1 MTRPFAPAIAA
12 ALSGLRRRWLPC
24 AALMV
29 LAFPGAR
36 RVEAPGPA
44 WPEAGRS
51 AFRRPVNAPYTAA
64 NPYSRAK
71 AELGRTLFFDPAL
84 SGPGT
89 KSCASCHNPAL
100 SYADGLPVEI
110 GVGGRTTGLRSPT
123 LLDVAWI
130 EVAGWDGHF
139 ASIDDVTL
147 AAMANPRIMGADV
160 DAVLARLEAT
170 PGYRQA
176 FADAFPGRGIDR
188 STLRDAVA
196 VFVRT
201 IVSGPAPFDR
211 WVDHDESAIS
221 DSAKR
226 GFDLFNGRAGCSG
239 CHRGWS
245 FTDGSFHDV
254 GVAGDDVPG
263 RGALFPTSVKLQ
275 HAFKVP
281 TLRDV
286 ARRGPYMHD
295 GSYPDLDAVLDL
307 YDRGGVERPSLSEQI
322 HPLDLRP
329 GERADLLAFL
339 ATLTSDPAPV
349 AVPVLPR
356 P

>member
-1 MTRPFAPAIAA
+1 MTSPLAP

-29 LAFPGAR
+29 LAFPGALR
-36 RVEAPGPA
+36 PVAVVDERAD
-44 WPEAGRS
+44 AGRS
-51 AFRRPVNAPYTAA
+51 AFRRPVEAPFTAA
-64 NPYSRAK
+64 NPYTRAK
-71 AELGRTLFFDPAL
+71 AELGRTLFFDPSL

-100 SYADGLPVEI
+100 SYGDGLAVEI
-110 GVGGRTTGLRSPT
+110 GVGARTTGARSPT

-139 ASIDDVTL
+139 ATIDDVTL
-147 AAMANPRIMGADV
+147 AAMANPNIMGADV
-160 DAVLARLEAT
+160 DAVLARLAAT
-170 PGYRQA
+170 PGYRLA
-176 FADAFPGRGIDR
+176 FADAFPGRAIDR
-188 STLRDAVA
+188 AALRDAIGVY
-196 VFVRT
+196 VRT

-211 WVDHDESAIS
+211 WVAHDESAIS
-221 DSAKR
+221 ASAKR
-226 GFDLFNGRAGCSG
+226 GFALFDGRAGCSG
-239 CHRGWS
+239 CHVGWS
-245 FTDGSFHDV
+245 FTDGSFHDI

-286 ARRGPYMHD
+286 ARRAPYMHD
-295 GSYPDLDAVLDL
+295 GSYPDLGAVLDL
-307 YDRGGVERPSLSEQI
+307 YDRGGTDRLSLSEQI
-322 HPLDLRP
+322 HPLNLAP
-329 GERADLLAFL
+329 AERADLLAFL
-339 ATLTSDPAPV
+339 DTLTSDPAPV
-349 AVPVLPR
+349 TVPVVPR

>member
-1 MTRPFAPAIAA
+1 
-12 ALSGLRRRWLPC
+12 
-24 AALMV
+24 MV
-29 LAFPGAR
+29 LAFPGAYG
-36 RVEAPGPA
+36 VAAPDA
-44 WPEAGRS
+44 VWPEAGRS
-51 AFRRPVNAPYTAA
+51 AFRRPLDAPFTASNPYT
-64 NPYSRAK
+64 RAK
-71 AELGRTLFFDPAL
+71 SELGRMLFFDPAL

-100 SYADGLPVEI
+100 SYGDGLAVEV
-110 GVGGRTTGLRSPT
+110 GVGGRTTGARSPT

-147 AAMANPRIMGADV
+147 GAMANPSIMGADV
-160 DAVLARLEAT
+160 DAVLARLAAT
-170 PGYRQA
+170 PGYRTA
-176 FADAFPGRGIDR
+176 FAEAFPGRAIDR
-188 STLRDAVA
+188 ATLRDAVA
-196 VFVRT
+196 VYVRT

-221 DSAKR
+221 ASAKR
-226 GFDLFNGRAGCSG
+226 GFALFDGRAGCSG
-239 CHRGWS
+239 CHGGWS
-245 FTDGSFHDV
+245 FTDGSFHDI

-295 GSYPDLDAVLDL
+295 GSYPDLGAVLDL
-307 YDRGGVERPSLSEQI
+307 YDRGGTDRPSLSEQI
-322 HPLDLRP
+322 HPLNLAP

-339 ATLTSDPAPV
+339 DTLTSDPAPV
-349 AVPVLPR
+349 AVPVVPR

>member
-1 MTRPFAPAIAA
+1 MI
-12 ALSGLRRRWLPC
+12 
-24 AALMV
+24 
-29 LAFPGAR
+29 LAFPGAFG
-36 RVEAPGPA
+36 VVAPGTV

-51 AFRRPVNAPYTAA
+51 AFRRPLDAPFTVENPYT
-64 NPYSRAK
+64 RAK
-71 AELGRTLFFDPAL
+71 SELGRMLFFDPAL

-100 SYADGLPVEI
+100 SYGDGLAVEV
-110 GVGGRTTGLRSPT
+110 GVGARTTGARSPT

-147 AAMANPRIMGADV
+147 GAMANPNIMGADV
-160 DAVLARLEAT
+160 DAVLARLAAT
-170 PGYRQA
+170 PGYRTA
-176 FADAFPGRGIDR
+176 FAEAFPGRAIDR
-188 STLRDAVA
+188 ATLRDAIA
-196 VFVRT
+196 VYVRT

-211 WVDHDESAIS
+211 WVDNDESAIS

-226 GFDLFNGRAGCSG
+226 GFALFDGRAGCSG
-239 CHRGWS
+239 CHGGWS
-245 FTDGSFHDV
+245 FTDGSFHDI

-295 GSYPDLDAVLDL
+295 GSYPDLGAVLDL
-307 YDRGGVERPSLSEQI
+307 YDRGGTDRPSLSEQI
-322 HPLDLRP
+322 HPLNLAP
-329 GERADLLAFL
+329 GERDDLLAFL
-339 ATLTSDPAPV
+339 DTLTSDPAPV
-349 AVPVLPR
+349 AVPVVPR